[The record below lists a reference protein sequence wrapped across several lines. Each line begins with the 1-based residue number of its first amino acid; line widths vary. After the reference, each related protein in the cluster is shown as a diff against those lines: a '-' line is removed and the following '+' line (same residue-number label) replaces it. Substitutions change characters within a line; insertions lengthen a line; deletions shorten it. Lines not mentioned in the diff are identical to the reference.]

1 VKLCGSAVLVL
12 VLALT
17 ACGGG
22 GYDNKTLAKDVTAA
36 MHTNSPLVCWNKKGY
51 LASFYSHSYN
61 RVCGLV
67 PTAATVFIDVI
78 NADKHSWCSVSPR
91 YKRLPV
97 CPN

>member
-1 VKLCGSAVLVL
+1 VKFCGSAVLVL

-22 GYDNKTLAKDVTAA
+22 GYDNKTLAKDVTTA
-36 MHTNSPLVCWNKKGY
+36 MHANRPLVCWSQKGY
-51 LASFYSHSYN
+51 LASFYRHSYN

-67 PTAATVFIDVI
+67 PTAATVFIDV
-78 NADKHSWCSVSPR
+78 NVGKHTWCSVAPR
-91 YKRLPV
+91 YQRLPV

>member
-1 VKLCGSAVLVL
+1 VKVCGSAVLVL
-12 VLALT
+12 ALALGLT

-22 GYDNKTLAKDVTAA
+22 YDNKALAKDVTTA
-36 MHTNSPLVCWNKKGY
+36 MHANRPLVCWNRKGY
-51 LASFYSHSYN
+51 LASFYQHSYN

-67 PTAATVFIDVI
+67 PTAATVFLDV
-78 NADKHSWCSVSPR
+78 NTSKHTWCSVSPR